1 LKTVIAFL
9 FLFIGYSGFSQT
21 DLNEYKYIIVPKKFE
36 SFKNLNEYQ
45 TSTLIKYLFAGKGF
59 NPVYDDAL
67 PNELNSNRCLG
78 LLANLQ
84 DDSNLFTTKTI
95 IVLKDCNGNEVFK
108 TTQGLSK
115 EKEYI
120 AAYNEAIKE
129 SMRSFNG
136 FNYAYNQ
143 KMEPQEPITVSFKN
157 DVKKLDEQQ
166 SDKTAS
172 VELKE
177 KKVNKVANP
186 AVTQEATETIQY
198 YKDITP
204 VDSQVEKVKLEKPAF
219 KKLEIKKPN
228 PTEIWYAQATENG
241 YQLVDSTPK
250 IRMKLLKSSADNV
263 FMAQADTTNG
273 MVYQMDGNWIFEYYE
288 EDELVQEQL
297 NIKF

>member
-1 LKTVIAFL
+1 MKTVIAFL

-143 KMEPQEPITVSFKN
+143 KREPQEPITVSFKN

-166 SDKTAS
+166 SDKTAC

-186 AVTQEATETIQY
+186 AVTQEATETTQY

-204 VDSQVEKVKLEKPAF
+204 VDSKIEKEQLEKPAF

-228 PTEIWYAQATENG
+228 PAEIWYAQATENG